1 MISRT
6 IKTRWRIWMSFC
18 PYSNIACDW
27 SVCCV
32 RRQRS
37 RIVTSS
43 KSIYKERKFARS
55 ARESKMCLCEHTPA
69 LFPNQRA
76 YKFTSSGESTG
87 KEPKG
92 GPTYDWKA
100 ARQKPP
106 HRNAGCQRQE
116 SQTCWCNRAPNS
128 GDIYRA
134 PPPERPSHNE
144 VQPCR
149 RLDWPCQGPGECVN
163 SISRPFA
170 VEFMDPATTHNAC
183 DGFRSSEVWIQRPN
197 TSSKILLL
205 SGRRCSHSDVS
216 SQWASK
222 AEKRLMGKIIGIS
235 TVQ

>member
-27 SVCCV
+27 SVCCA

-134 PPPERPSHNE
+134 RPRKGL
-144 VQPCR
+144 V
-149 RLDWPCQGPGECVN
+149 
-163 SISRPFA
+163 
-170 VEFMDPATTHNAC
+170 TT
-183 DGFRSSEVWIQRPN
+183 
-197 TSSKILLL
+197 
-205 SGRRCSHSDVS
+205 RCSRAGD
-216 SQWASK
+216 W
-222 AEKRLMGKIIGIS
+222 IGPAR
-235 TVQ
+235 VQGNV